1 MNDFVNSLNKSVT
14 FRNDLKKE
22 SAYIQTELVEN
33 YLPFFNLLDSSKTS
47 IVFVQNLLT
56 SEVYFVSDRFF
67 EILGFEK
74 RNKEEINHVW
84 FRERFHPDDF
94 VVNLSGMKFMEY
106 LKNRPISDKK
116 NYKLI
121 HEFRIKNEKEKWIR
135 LLIQDFILEFDTEGI
150 PWLNMKLCDLSPNQ
164 DLSIPGTSICRN
176 IMTGESVD
184 FFKEINKEK
193 LENLSDREKEVLG
206 LIANGM
212 KSKEIADKLFISS
225 NTVNN
230 HRRNVLKKL
239 NVSNSSEA
247 VIQATK
253 FGLI

>member
-1 MNDFVNSLNKSVT
+1 MSDFEKSLSKSIS
-14 FRNDLKKE
+14 FRDNLKKE
-22 SAYIQTELVEN
+22 STNFQLGSVEK
-33 YLPFFNLLDSSKTS
+33 YFPFFELIDVSKTS
-47 IVFVQNLLT
+47 IVFVQNLIT
-56 SEVYFVSDRFF
+56 SEVYYVSERFF
-67 EILGFEK
+67 NVLGFK
-74 RNKEEINHVW
+74 KIKKEEIDHVW
-84 FRERFHPDDF
+84 FRKRFHPDDF
-94 VVNLSGMKFMEY
+94 IVNLSGIKFMEY
-106 LKNRPISDKK
+106 LGNIAPDQRKD
-116 NYKLI
+116 YKLI
-121 HEFRIKNEKEKWIR
+121 HEFRIQNEQENWIR
-135 LLIQDFILEFDTEGI
+135 LLIQDFILELDEKGI

-176 IMTGESVD
+176 IITGESVD

-212 KSKEIADKLFISS
+212 KSKEIAEKLFISA

-239 NVSNSSEA
+239 NVTNSSEA
-247 VIQATK
+247 VIQAAK